1 MKGKGTGL
9 GKGKGKGRGQGAKG
23 KVKWNEFGKGRE
35 RDRERGRGRGV
46 KVKGTGNT
54 GKAKEKG
61 IGKGLCLAPF
71 AGTVVLREILRIWV
85 CRFVAR
91 KVLDFGEPCFRGCRP
106 QHVLSCVNGATMIK
120 VKTLD
125 RL

>member
-1 MKGKGTGL
+1 MKREREGKGI
-9 GKGKGKGRGQGAKG
+9 GKGVGGGKG
-23 KVKWNEFGKGRE
+23 
-35 RDRERGRGRGV
+35 
-46 KVKGTGNT
+46 KGTGNT
-54 GKAKEKG
+54 GKAKGKG

-85 CRFVAR
+85 NGAR
-91 KVLDFGEPCFRGCRP
+91 RPFGEPCFRGCRP